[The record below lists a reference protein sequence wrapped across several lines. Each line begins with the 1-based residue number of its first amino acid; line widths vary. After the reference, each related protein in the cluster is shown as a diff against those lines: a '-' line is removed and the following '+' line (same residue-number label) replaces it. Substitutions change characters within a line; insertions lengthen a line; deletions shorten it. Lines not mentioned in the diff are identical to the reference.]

1 MAASRYEIQIDDR
14 SGSKTIDTA
23 LLKKK
28 IRGILAAMKWEKAAV
43 NIILVSDSGIRKIN
57 KEHLA
62 HDWATDVISFSHLD
76 HEGVQ
81 PLVGGK
87 PFLGD
92 IVISAATA
100 RRNAKEYGNSLLYEI
115 CFYVCH
121 GILHIAGFDDSTKK
135 DRQRMLNIQAALL
148 EDAGIK
154 PMPEK

>member
-1 MAASRYEIQIDDR
+1 MAASRYDIQIEDR
-14 SGSKTIDTA
+14 SASKAIDVE

-28 IRGILAAMKWEKAAV
+28 VKSILAAMKWEKAAV
-43 NIILVSDSGIRKIN
+43 SILLVTDAEIRKIN
-57 KEHLA
+57 KKHLN

-81 PLVGGK
+81 PLVGGR

-92 IVISAATA
+92 IVISVATA

-135 DRQRMLNIQAALL
+135 DRQRMLAIQAALL
-148 EDAGIK
+148 EDAGIQANQ
-154 PMPEK
+154 